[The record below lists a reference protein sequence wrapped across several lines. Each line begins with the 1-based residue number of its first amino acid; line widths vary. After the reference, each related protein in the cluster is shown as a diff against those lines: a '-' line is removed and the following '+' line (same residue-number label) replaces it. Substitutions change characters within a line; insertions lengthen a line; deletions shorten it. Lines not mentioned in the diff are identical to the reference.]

1 MQSSSVL
8 IVPASQSSEQKST
21 VIFLP
26 NFIPFGTSVNKS
38 AKPVK
43 KERPIKPN
51 LKPKP
56 SNELKV
62 DLVLPKSGKRRK
74 SRSGVPPKKQR
85 LNSVTAKQEKVNGE
99 PCKVEPVCKTEFSQ
113 RLFGELPGYYS
124 LLYLDSIE
132 YLSTNW
138 NSILSSGNDTDPK
151 VLEKFRQFHCAD
163 CLKSFQDQQHHRVNM
178 NTPPPPLQP
187 IYEDTINGLSDYF
200 GPGSGQA
207 PNLRLLSQNS
217 QSDVSNFKTPNGQE
231 IYNFDLQEKKISL
244 SRKLAQR
251 RPKQELVERGI
262 LPSSRLPMQQYDQ
275 LKHLEKAQLQ
285 DILENKLEKRPN
297 REILVQKNILPDSKA
312 APSLQLKCNELKR
325 ARLADDLNEKLAK
338 RPGPLELIES
348 GILISPDT
356 SLTEAIKG
364 GKIIYPKTSLVNRH
378 HPYNRTDF
386 LNDSALNLNFNLTDN
401 EDSNASQASTS
412 TTKTMA
418 SLSSSS
424 ITSFNFLPQ
433 NDTETQSSFKNLPS
447 PFTPESADS
456 PSKMSNK
463 SAGSRR
469 PKSSTGAGP
478 SNATV
483 SNKSNKKTLIF
494 HQYLGPN
501 QKISK
506 TTLKSKPVRTKSKS
520 SSSSLISELTSNE
533 INSDNNSN
541 DSTNYEPQEEL
552 NAYKIR
558 LEQQK
563 MYLSFNNSPKQ
574 VESVEV
580 EADNKAETGSNFATS
595 NQPIQLVPIGD
606 VKMLDNFQS
615 LISNGLMPF
624 GTISLLNNADGSNP
638 TLNAESKME
647 MDTET
652 KKEVNGLNLEEMSV
666 NKLREECSK
675 RKLSK
680 SGVKQKLI
688 DRLKEYA
695 KKELSKQV
703 IKSPDSGVNLD
714 NSPSF
719 ASCESSP
726 IGKRQEPKLANLDSF
741 FDVLNVE
748 TMGTDAGLVDEKDVS
763 QTALTLEQSLKNS
776 AELLKQLS
784 SAGQLD
790 HLHKLEK
797 QMQQS
802 MQLIEKLKL
811 ASKQSGSQSTE
822 AISQN
827 NPLRLVN
834 SMPSNLRDLGHSSM
848 LDGFSFQAKNQ
859 NGTK

>member
-1 MQSSSVL
+1 M
-8 IVPASQSSEQKST
+8 
-21 VIFLP
+21 
-26 NFIPFGTSVNKS
+26 
-38 AKPVK
+38 
-43 KERPIKPN
+43 
-51 LKPKP
+51 
-56 SNELKV
+56 
-62 DLVLPKSGKRRK
+62 
-74 SRSGVPPKKQR
+74 
-85 LNSVTAKQEKVNGE
+85 
-99 PCKVEPVCKTEFSQ
+99 
-113 RLFGELPGYYS
+113 
-124 LLYLDSIE
+124 
-132 YLSTNW
+132 
-138 NSILSSGNDTDPK
+138 
-151 VLEKFRQFHCAD
+151 
-163 CLKSFQDQQHHRVNM
+163 
-178 NTPPPPLQP
+178 
-187 IYEDTINGLSDYF
+187 
-200 GPGSGQA
+200 
-207 PNLRLLSQNS
+207 
-217 QSDVSNFKTPNGQE
+217 
-231 IYNFDLQEKKISL
+231 
-244 SRKLAQR
+244 
-251 RPKQELVERGI
+251 
-262 LPSSRLPMQQYDQ
+262 
-275 LKHLEKAQLQ
+275 
-285 DILENKLEKRPN
+285 ENKLEKRPN
-297 REILVQKNILPDSKA
+297 REILVQKNILPDSRA

-378 HPYNRTDF
+378 HPYHRTDF

-433 NDTETQSSFKNLPS
+433 NDSETQSNFKNLPS
-447 PFTPESADS
+447 PFSPESADS
-456 PSKMSNK
+456 PSKMSIK

-469 PKSSTGAGP
+469 PKSSTGAGC
-478 SNATV
+478 SNTTA

-506 TTLKSKPVRTKSKS
+506 TTLKSKPAQRTKSKS

-574 VESVEV
+574 AESVEV
-580 EADNKAETGSNFATS
+580 EVDNKAEAGSNFATS

-615 LISNGLMPF
+615 LISSGLMPF
-624 GTISLLNNADGSNP
+624 GTISLLNNADGSSP
-638 TLNAESKME
+638 ALSAGSKME
-647 MDTET
+647 VDTET
-652 KKEVNGLNLEEMSV
+652 KKELNGLNLEEMSV

-680 SGVKQKLI
+680 SGVKQKLV

-763 QTALTLEQSLKNS
+763 ETALTLEQSLKNS

-822 AISQN
+822 AISQA
-827 NPLRLVN
+827 NPLRVVN
-834 SMPSNLRDLGHSSM
+834 SMPSNLRDLGQTFL

-859 NGTK
+859 NVTK